1 LKLPSDPCAPLS
13 RADGEV
19 VFEEAWQAQALGLA
33 DCLVQ
38 AGVISASQWAE
49 ALGEALREA
58 ARAQAPDNMETYYN
72 AVLSALETLLHRSG
86 IVWGPTKLRPAKRS
100 GNGRIAIPPMASQS
114 HCAPAR
120 NSAGAVPPACPL

>member
-1 LKLPSDPCAPLS
+1 MKLPSDSFAPLS

-58 ARAQAPDNMETYYN
+58 ARAQAPDDMETYYN
-72 AVLSALETLLHRSG
+72 AVLSALEMLLQRSG
-86 IVWGPTKLRPAKRS
+86 IVGAHEAAARKAQWERAYRNTPHGQPVELR
-100 GNGRIAIPPMASQS
+100 
-114 HCAPAR
+114 
-120 NSAGAVPPACPL
+120 AGEK

>member
-1 LKLPSDPCAPLS
+1 LKLPSDPFAPLS

-49 ALGEALREA
+49 VLGEALRDA

-72 AVLSALETLLHRSG
+72 AVLSALETLLQRSG
-86 IVWGPTKLRPAKRS
+86 IVGAHEAAARKAQWERAYRNTPHGQPVALR
-100 GNGRIAIPPMASQS
+100 
-114 HCAPAR
+114 
-120 NSAGAVPPACPL
+120 AGEK